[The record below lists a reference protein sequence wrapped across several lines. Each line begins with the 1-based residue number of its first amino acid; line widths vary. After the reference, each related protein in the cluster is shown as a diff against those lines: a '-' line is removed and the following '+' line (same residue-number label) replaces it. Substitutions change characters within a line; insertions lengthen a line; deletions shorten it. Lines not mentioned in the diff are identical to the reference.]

1 MKLSTKGRYGLM
13 AMHRLS
19 INYGKG
25 PISISEIAREENL
38 SEAYLE
44 QLFTLLKKNDLVK
57 SSRGA
62 KGGYQLKKAP
72 EETKIGEILNALEG
86 NIAISCKNLSS
97 SDCRGIKACEG
108 NSCATK
114 NILDTLQE
122 KLDNVLDS
130 LTLADME

>member
-19 INYGKG
+19 LNYGKG
-25 PISISEIAREENL
+25 PISISEIAKEENL

-44 QLFTLLKKNDLVK
+44 QLFTLLKKRKLVK

-62 KGGYQLKKAP
+62 KGGYQLEKAP
-72 EETKIGEILNALEG
+72 EEIKIGEILNALEG
-86 NIAISCKNLSS
+86 DIALSCKTLTGAECKG
-97 SDCRGIKACEG
+97 DQACSGG
-108 NSCATK
+108 NCATK

-122 KLDNVLDS
+122 KLDGVLDS
-130 LTLADME
+130 LTLADMR

>member
-25 PISISEIAREENL
+25 PISISEIAKEENL

-44 QLFTLLKKNDLVK
+44 QLFTLLKKSDLVK

-62 KGGYQLKKAP
+62 KGGYQLKKLLM
-72 EETKIGEILNALEG
+72 K
-86 NIAISCKNLSS
+86 
-97 SDCRGIKACEG
+97 
-108 NSCATK
+108 
-114 NILDTLQE
+114 
-122 KLDNVLDS
+122 
-130 LTLADME
+130 

>member
-25 PISISEIAREENL
+25 PISISEIAKEENL

-44 QLFTLLKKNDLVK
+44 QLFTLLKKSDLVK

-72 EETKIGEILNALEG
+72 NEIKIGEILNSLEG

-97 SDCRGIKACEG
+97 SDCRGYKACEG

-122 KLDNVLDS
+122 KLDGVLDS